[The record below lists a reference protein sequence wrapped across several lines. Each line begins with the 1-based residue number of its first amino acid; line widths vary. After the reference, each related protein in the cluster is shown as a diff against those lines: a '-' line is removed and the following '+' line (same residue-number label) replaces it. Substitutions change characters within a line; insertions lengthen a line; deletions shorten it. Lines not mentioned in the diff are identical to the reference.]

1 MKMKLVMSIA
11 LSVLTASML
20 NALEFY
26 DVSRPDIAKIKL
38 NISAKNDSALNT
50 VLIQNMQRQLKHSLL
65 FENASTADA
74 EYLLEIEKTIETG
87 SIVSTL
93 KSSAESGFEPLV
105 FGVKFKKQD
114 ERYIS
119 RKSAQVSNL
128 MLKQLFGIKGS
139 LGSPIIYSTNNAAET
154 QVKTLYLKYH
164 GDDGQKQ
171 LTFNLFS
178 NYGASWDPN
187 GKNILYTAITARGTR
202 VFMQGFRPLR
212 VKSVEVL
219 FDEGTGSAAEW
230 GSTGRVFISK
240 YVNRSNTDIYE
251 YYLDGEKI
259 YGMPTPKLR
268 ESDRITKNSA
278 IETEPALSPNGRY
291 LALISDRT
299 GSPQVYVRDMQRKK
313 LTRITEKGNYN
324 VSPSW
329 SPDGKFI
336 AYASKRSGVSSIY
349 RIDPK
354 SKEEN
359 RVTPKNMNAES
370 PTWSP
375 DGSMIAFSGKKGGDW
390 KIYYSLSSG
399 GQAVRLT
406 NSKAGLQE
414 TMPSWGPSLR

>member
-1 MKMKLVMSIA
+1 MKLVLSIA

-20 NALEFY
+20 HALEFY

-50 VLIQNMQRQLKHSLL
+50 VLIQKMERQLKHSLL

-74 EYLLEIEKTIETG
+74 EYLLEIEKTIESG

-212 VKSVEVL
+212 VKSVEVF